1 MPVKGMGPVRSKLKA
16 TFEKIANEMT
26 EQTVTEILI
35 VGGGYADALTP
46 VDLGTLVNSRFRRVQ
61 KIGDGWSG
69 QYGYTAE
76 YAGWVH
82 NMPGTLRGKPR
93 DSVDSFNTKEGK
105 TGFASDSGNFWDS
118 ALGPGQGEPQWL
130 VKGFERDGLDDIKAV
145 IKRNM
150 QL

>member
-1 MPVKGMGPVRSKLKA
+1 MPVKNMGPVRSKLKA

-26 EQTVTEILI
+26 EQTVTAVLI
-35 VGGGYADALTP
+35 IGGGHADALTP
-46 VDLGTLVNSRFRRVQ
+46 VELGTLVNSRFRHVQ
-61 KIGDGWSG
+61 KTADGWSG

-93 DSVDSFNTKEGK
+93 SSVESFK
-105 TGFASDSGNFWDS
+105 TGKGTVAFAGDTGNFWDS
-118 ALGPGQGEPQWL
+118 ALGPGKGEPQWL

-145 IKRNM
+145 IKKSM